1 MSTSP
6 QRQWALQVRNLL
18 LDSMHDQFW
27 VLLLRHAGL
36 GTEAIM
42 IIEALIATKQL
53 RAEGDAESG

>member
-1 MSTSP
+1 
-6 QRQWALQVRNLL
+6 
-18 LDSMHDQFW
+18 MHDQFW